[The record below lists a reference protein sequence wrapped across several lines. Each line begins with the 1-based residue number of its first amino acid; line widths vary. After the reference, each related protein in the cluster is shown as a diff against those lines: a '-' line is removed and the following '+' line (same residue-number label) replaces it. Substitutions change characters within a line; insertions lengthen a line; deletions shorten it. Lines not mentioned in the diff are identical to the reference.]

1 MAVFKTNDNV
11 EIYYEVRGEGRP
23 LFLLPGW
30 TCTTKFW
37 QKNVEEPDKFNQVV
51 AEFVQQH

>member
-23 LFLLPGW
+23 LFLLPV
-30 TCTTKFW
+30 CIMNRQRKR
-37 QKNVEEPDKFNQVV
+37 
-51 AEFVQQH
+51 